1 MNGSAIALLGA
12 TGSIGIQT
20 IDVVRSLGMRI
31 SVLSAHSNVSVI
43 ERQIRE
49 FRPSAA
55 IMTDERAAGEL
66 KIAVADTDTK
76 VYSGKDAL
84 CSCIAESEASTV
96 VNAVVG
102 FAGLEPSIAAIESG
116 KRLALANKES
126 LVAGGEFVTGL
137 ARAHGVDIFPID
149 SEHSAIFQCML
160 ASSDSKSEL
169 EKVLLTGSGG
179 PFRGKNK
186 EDLMAVTP
194 EQAINHPTWS
204 MGKKISVDS
213 ATLMNKG
220 LEVIEAVR
228 LFDIPPECVDV
239 VIHKESIVHSMVCF
253 RDKSVIAQ
261 MSYPDMRL
269 PISYALTYPE
279 RAYADLKP
287 VDFPSLGSLSFEKPD
302 MDTFP
307 CLSYAYQALEM
318 GGNATAALNGA
329 NEVAVARFLN
339 NEIGFLDIPRC
350 VKAALDA
357 FKPTENTFDGVLAAD
372 AMGRSVAALLN
383 REYR

>member
-1 MNGSAIALLGA
+1 MSGSAIALLGA

>member
-20 IDVVRSLGMRI
+20 IDVVRSLGMRV

>member
-20 IDVVRSLGMRI
+20 IDVVRSLGMCI